1 MTRDDDKLP
10 AEVGLLRKLA
20 RLPLLGLITLMAGCG
35 GFVYHRVQPGDTLYS
50 ISWRYGLDYR
60 EVAGWNHIQPPYTI
74 YNGQLLRVMPPTGRE
89 GHTASAPA
97 ASHPA
102 PVIHAP
108 AAAAQSGT
116 SSTGSAT
123 APIKWLWPIQGHVI
137 QTFSR
142 TDLGRKGID
151 IGGKPGEAIR
161 AAAAGQVVYAGSG
174 LLSYGKLIILKHN
187 DNYLSAYAY
196 NRDLLVK
203 EGDAVVAGQHIADM
217 GSKTHGDA
225 MLHFEIRYDGRPINP
240 LKYLPRLRQ

>member
-20 RLPLLGLITLMAGCG
+20 RLALLGLITVMAGCG
-35 GFVYHRVQPGDTLYS
+35 GFVYHRVQPGETLYS

-60 EVAGWNHIQPPYTI
+60 EVAGWNHIPPPYTI
-74 YNGQLLRVMPPTGRE
+74 YNGQLLRVMPPTGR
-89 GHTASAPA
+89 GGQTTSAPA
-97 ASHPA
+97 ASQPA

-123 APIKWLWPIQGHVI
+123 VPIKWLWPVQGRVI

-142 TDLGRKGID
+142 SDLGRKGID
-151 IGGKPGEAIR
+151 IGGRPGEPIR
-161 AAAAGQVVYAGSG
+161 AAAAGHVVYAGSG

-203 EGDAVVAGQHIADM
+203 EGDTVAAGQHIADM
-217 GSKTHGDA
+217 GNKTNGDV
-225 MLHFEIRYDGRPINP
+225 MLHFEIRYDGQPINP
-240 LKYLPRLRQ
+240 LKYLPRIRQ